1 MTLKAQL
8 SSGAKWLVILL
19 AGIVLLGPGV
29 VSPAAKA
36 PQQKCSTCVRCE
48 CCVKQLPS
56 DSTPPLAPPA
66 SARSSIQKNFQVLFT
81 LSVLFGP
88 PRESR
93 EDAAVHL
100 PSVSCAASAP
110 LYQRHCAYLI

>member
-19 AGIVLLGPGV
+19 TGILLLGSGV

-66 SARSSIQKNFQVLFT
+66 SARSSVQKNFQLLFT
-81 LSVLFGP
+81 LLVLSGP
-88 PRESR
+88 PRENR
-93 EDAAVHL
+93 EDAVIAL
-100 PSVSCAASAP
+100 PSV
-110 LYQRHCAYLI
+110 